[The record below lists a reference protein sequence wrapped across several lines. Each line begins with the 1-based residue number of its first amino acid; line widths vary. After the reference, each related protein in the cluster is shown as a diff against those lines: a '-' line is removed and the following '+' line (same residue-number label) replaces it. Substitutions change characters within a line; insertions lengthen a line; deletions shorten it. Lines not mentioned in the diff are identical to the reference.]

1 MPEFRMPSLGADMD
15 AGTLL
20 EWLVKPG
27 DPVHRGDVIA
37 VVDTDK
43 AAIEVECF
51 DDGVIEQLIVEPG
64 QKVPVGTVLAS
75 IAGAAAPPAAPAV
88 VPAVAPPVEP
98 GARVISPL
106 VRHLAEDRGVDL
118 GAVPATGGVVHR
130 ADIDHAAPAATV
142 PTRPAPHPPPPPQR
156 PVARSTGVRASPMA
170 RRLAAAAGLDLS
182 AVSGTGTNGAIGADD
197 VRRALST
204 GKQAAPPAVERAAVP
219 DRGEAMRQ
227 AIAALMT
234 RSNRE
239 IPHYYLTATIDM
251 SAATAWLRARNRE
264 LDVSERLV
272 PAALLLAATA
282 RAARDVSQLN
292 GSWVDGAFVASPAVD
307 LGLIVSLR
315 RGGIM
320 VPVIRDAADL
330 AVAQVMATMRDL
342 VERARTGRLR
352 ASELAPPSI
361 TVSNLGEQGVESV
374 LGVIYPP
381 QVALVGF
388 GAVVERPWAVDG
400 LLGVRPVITASLA
413 ADQRPA
419 TARSAPVP
427 QPHGPA
433 LQKPEEL

>member
-1 MPEFRMPSLGADMD
+1 M
-15 AGTLL
+15 
-20 EWLVKPG
+20 
-27 DPVHRGDVIA
+27 
-37 VVDTDK
+37 
-43 AAIEVECF
+43 
-51 DDGVIEQLIVEPG
+51 
-64 QKVPVGTVLAS
+64 
-75 IAGAAAPPAAPAV
+75 
-88 VPAVAPPVEP
+88 
-98 GARVISPL
+98 ISPL

-130 ADIDHAAPAATV
+130 ADIDHAAPASAV

-204 GKQAAPPAVERAAVP
+204 GKQAAPPAVERPAVP

-292 GSWVDGAFVASPAVD
+292 GTWVNGAFVPAPTVD

-330 AVAQVMATMRDL
+330 PVAQSWPRCVISSS
-342 VERARTGRLR
+342 ARGPGGCA

-400 LLGVRPVITASLA
+400 LLGVRPVVTASLA
-413 ADQRPA
+413 ADHRA
-419 TARSAPVP
+419 SDGAIGADSSTASTGCCRNRRSCDTRTCS
-427 QPHGPA
+427 
-433 LQKPEEL
+433 